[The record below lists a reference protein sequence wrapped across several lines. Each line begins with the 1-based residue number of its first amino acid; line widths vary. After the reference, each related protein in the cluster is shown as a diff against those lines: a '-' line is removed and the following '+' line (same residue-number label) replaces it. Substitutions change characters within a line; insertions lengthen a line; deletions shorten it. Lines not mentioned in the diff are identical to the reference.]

1 MITPDLSR
9 AALQLP
15 VGRDHERV
23 GAVVSVGAAEVTPV
37 CRAFAKRIA
46 HGAVASTPPRGATA
60 TAVRDG
66 VGVLVGVLAGVPE
79 NEGVPDGVKLGERD
93 GEAPCVA
100 VGEGEVLGEGVAE
113 GGASAYSV
121 ALSENTTVLPASMGE
136 PVMGC
141 AVGVV

>member
-1 MITPDLSR
+1 MITPDLSS

-15 VGRDHERV
+15 VGRDQARA
-23 GAVVSVGAAEVTPV
+23 GAAASAGEAEVTPV
-37 CRAFAKRIA
+37 CRAFAKRMA

-60 TAVRDG
+60 MAVRDG

-79 NEGVPDGVKLGERD
+79 NEGVPDGVKLGVRE
-93 GEAPCVA
+93 GVAPRVA
-100 VGEGEVLGEGVAE
+100 EEEGVMLGEGVAE

-121 ALSENTTVLPASMGE
+121 VLSENTTVLPASMGE
-136 PVMGC
+136 LVMGC

>member
-1 MITPDLSR
+1 VITPDLSR

-23 GAVVSVGAAEVTPV
+23 GAVVSAGAAEVTPV

-79 NEGVPDGVKLGERD
+79 NEGVPDGVKLGE
-93 GEAPCVA
+93 APCVA
-100 VGEGEVLGEGVAE
+100 VGVGEVLGEGVAE

>member
-1 MITPDLSR
+1 M
-9 AALQLP
+9 
-15 VGRDHERV
+15 
-23 GAVVSVGAAEVTPV
+23 
-37 CRAFAKRIA
+37 
-46 HGAVASTPPRGATA
+46 
-60 TAVRDG
+60 
-66 VGVLVGVLAGVPE
+66 VGVLAGVPE
-79 NEGVPDGVKLGERD
+79 NEAGAPENEGVSDGVKLGERD
-93 GEAPCVA
+93 GEALCVA